1 MRLYGDNGI
10 ITQAQNATYM
20 QSIAVLEEYLNNYYI
35 EHYEEMQDE
44 NNSKVILLKALQ
56 PNWFFSTSLGYV
68 PDSDGN
74 ALYLINKQGLP
85 EDIKQQLKGGD
96 AGDGTYLDYANLN
109 DVYGVTSNLKVYY
122 CSNGKSTIMG
132 ESTENL
138 DKDNPARTVLDTNSN
153 LGKTLVEYDVDGD
166 GKISSQEVRAIKE
179 LTLNSESGIT
189 SLDGISNLISLET
202 LTLENIN
209 LQDLKGI
216 ENCSKLY
223 YVFLQGCI
231 IEDYSNLR
239 NLKNNLQYLYLY
251 NIDDNELNKL
261 CSLDKGIGGDCDFS
275 KLSYLAVV
283 GNTTYINSTQTP
295 LDTTIYSCTSSSKSS
310 KTITSIAPLKNLSE
324 TTKKSVKYLS
334 LQNNS
339 LSTLDG
345 ISDFSNLLLLRLEY
359 NNLADLSGVGKL
371 TNLSYL
377 YASGMDTLT
386 SLDTFEANSKLTYL
400 IIMNSNLKT
409 LKGLENCSQITKVWA
424 KNNNFGD
431 GLETDTKNPST
442 DSMASLQNKN
452 SLNLIDVRNSTKLKW
467 VDYLKNNTNIKFLFL
482 DGCTAMDGTSLA
494 ELKNIMN
501 NCTQTNYP
509 SSYALSLL
517 DDNLK
522 KLNLISQT
530 LKKSVFESLKNKT
543 NITHLALK
551 NLNITDESGNKLSE
565 TEANSL
571 INEVLSTMT
580 GLQYLQV
587 YADNNY
593 STKNLSTIDF
603 VGSGKVTKL
612 IELDLRGTSVTDLSN
627 LNSYATGIRTLI
639 LNNENIDLS
648 KIQGAISNI
657 YNNGGV
663 DSYFVDSNLTE
674 AGLLLYNK
682 NLCKKLEGLD
692 DITGLYINSGDMNYV
707 PDELDLSGCTSL
719 KNITT
724 YSAFNDIKKLKLP
737 ASIENTSLKY
747 ERNSY
752 IDFSLCTKLT
762 KIELL
767 DNTVN
772 TEAQLESILNSIKDL
787 PLVTTLTIQ
796 KASQRTINTLD
807 SLKTLENTNIENFYF
822 SAYKDTWNLNDA
834 SGLKYLKNL
843 KSLTLQYVNVK
854 DLEALNPIYNEA
866 ESLVSGCPNLQ
877 TININYSKISNLDVL
892 SNISALKS
900 ITVNN
905 SSVSGIANFNKLI
918 NLETLNLTN
927 NCLYNLGS
935 YVNSNGET
943 ISYNVLEMLANL
955 NKTAKLKNL
964 YLAGNS
970 IDDFS
975 KIKEGTNFTN
985 HSGW

>member
-1 MRLYGDNGI
+1 
-10 ITQAQNATYM
+10 M
-20 QSIAVLEEYLNNYYI
+20 QSVAVLEEYLNSYYV
-35 EHYEEMQDE
+35 EHYEEMQDT

-56 PNWFFSTSLGYV
+56 PNWFFSTNLGYV

-166 GKISSQEVRAIKE
+166 GKISSQEVRAVKE

-295 LDTTIYSCTSSSKSS
+295 LDTTIYGCTSSSKSS

-409 LKGLENCSQITKVWA
+409 LKGLENCSQITK
-424 KNNNFGD
+424 
-431 GLETDTKNPST
+431 
-442 DSMASLQNKN
+442 
-452 SLNLIDVRNSTKLKW
+452 I
-467 VDYLKNNTNIKFLFL
+467 
-482 DGCTAMDGTSLA
+482 
-494 ELKNIMN
+494 
-501 NCTQTNYP
+501 
-509 SSYALSLL
+509 
-517 DDNLK
+517 
-522 KLNLISQT
+522 
-530 LKKSVFESLKNKT
+530 
-543 NITHLALK
+543 
-551 NLNITDESGNKLSE
+551 
-565 TEANSL
+565 
-571 INEVLSTMT
+571 
-580 GLQYLQV
+580 
-587 YADNNY
+587 
-593 STKNLSTIDF
+593 
-603 VGSGKVTKL
+603 
-612 IELDLRGTSVTDLSN
+612 
-627 LNSYATGIRTLI
+627 
-639 LNNENIDLS
+639 
-648 KIQGAISNI
+648 
-657 YNNGGV
+657 
-663 DSYFVDSNLTE
+663 
-674 AGLLLYNK
+674 
-682 NLCKKLEGLD
+682 
-692 DITGLYINSGDMNYV
+692 
-707 PDELDLSGCTSL
+707 
-719 KNITT
+719 
-724 YSAFNDIKKLKLP
+724 
-737 ASIENTSLKY
+737 
-747 ERNSY
+747 
-752 IDFSLCTKLT
+752 
-762 KIELL
+762 
-767 DNTVN
+767 
-772 TEAQLESILNSIKDL
+772 
-787 PLVTTLTIQ
+787 
-796 KASQRTINTLD
+796 
-807 SLKTLENTNIENFYF
+807 
-822 SAYKDTWNLNDA
+822 
-834 SGLKYLKNL
+834 
-843 KSLTLQYVNVK
+843 
-854 DLEALNPIYNEA
+854 
-866 ESLVSGCPNLQ
+866 
-877 TININYSKISNLDVL
+877 
-892 SNISALKS
+892 
-900 ITVNN
+900 
-905 SSVSGIANFNKLI
+905 
-918 NLETLNLTN
+918 
-927 NCLYNLGS
+927 
-935 YVNSNGET
+935 
-943 ISYNVLEMLANL
+943 
-955 NKTAKLKNL
+955 
-964 YLAGNS
+964 
-970 IDDFS
+970 
-975 KIKEGTNFTN
+975 
-985 HSGW
+985 